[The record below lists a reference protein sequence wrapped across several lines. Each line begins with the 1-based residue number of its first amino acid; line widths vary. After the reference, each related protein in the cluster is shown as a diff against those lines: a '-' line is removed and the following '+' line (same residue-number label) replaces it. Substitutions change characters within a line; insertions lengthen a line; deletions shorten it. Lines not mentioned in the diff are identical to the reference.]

1 MWKNTLI
8 IVFGDNGGDVTTGA
22 SNWPYRGTK
31 TSVFEGGTRVAA
43 FISSPNPHLIP
54 VERRGTE
61 SHTLMHV
68 TDWFPTLLDLAG
80 YEGNPAK
87 EGNPLDGVKLW
98 DALVTGIYDP
108 VHGPRT
114 EMLYAL
120 DTVVPAG
127 GEDAF
132 WALLAKQVQTFINVT
147 ALRIGDWYGTF
158 SPCPSITLRD
168 QF

>member
-1 MWKNTLI
+1 
-8 IVFGDNGGDVTTGA
+8 
-22 SNWPYRGTK
+22 
-31 TSVFEGGTRVAA
+31 
-43 FISSPNPHLIP
+43 
-54 VERRGTE
+54 
-61 SHTLMHV
+61 
-68 TDWFPTLLDLAG
+68 LAG